1 MTTQARQLPI
11 AVPLVRAETIS
22 SYLNRIAKANH
33 LNPLHLASCLS
44 TDNRRITR
52 PDSDRLDLLT
62 GHPAERL
69 TSLIVGLDPSRS
81 RMKSP
86 VGTLACRRCMAQR
99 GIVHD
104 VRRVTPDLL
113 LCQRHRRWTG
123 DVEIPSA
130 KQYDLTPVPDV
141 VCAQR
146 RHHHLLR
153 LHGGS
158 FRVTFQDA
166 KHIHHRWTERGDWP
180 GPRTRRLGAYFDLQ
194 QWRIPHVTRS
204 WTWPTTRRRSHS
216 PHSSPAIVGL
226 PSPSPRAHRTASGSN
241 STRSPSASAFP
252 TSGTPPTIPSAGG
265 GEPKPGSAASRNCST
280 TTGHPQRRCPIQSE
294 QRPGQQDAGCS
305 TRTGTDT
312 RPGGCRSVQAS
323 AEFSLVAARTGGAE
337 ELPRVGVDDG
347 AATSLLE
354 G

>member
-52 PDSDRLDLLT
+52 PDPDRLDLLT

-194 QWRIPHVTRS
+194 QWRIPPHHPIMDMANYPETVALAALLASDRWSALAVSSRPQDGKRFELEVTKRLRIPYE
-204 WTWPTTRRRSHS
+204 WYTAHDPLGRWRRAEAWQRRFTKLLNYN
-216 PHSSPAIVGL
+216 G
-226 PSPSPRAHRTASGSN
+226 
-241 STRSPSASAFP
+241 PSAAEVSH
-252 TSGTPPTIPSAGG
+252 
-265 GEPKPGSAASRNCST
+265 PK
-280 TTGHPQRRCPIQSE
+280 
-294 QRPGQQDAGCS
+294 
-305 TRTGTDT
+305 
-312 RPGGCRSVQAS
+312 
-323 AEFSLVAARTGGAE
+323 
-337 ELPRVGVDDG
+337 
-347 AATSLLE
+347 
-354 G
+354 